1 MAKIR
6 VTLEEKLVQELELT
20 KNRVTIGRK
29 PHNDIVIEHRA
40 VSGEHATLTLMFD
53 DAIVE
58 DLGSTNGTFIDGK
71 KVFREKLL
79 PGGAIH
85 IANYVLTYL
94 ARETRSRTP
103 GTIEVTSGVH
113 SGKKLVLNKPLTTIG
128 KPGLAVMAVTYGG
141 GTYIASNI
149 DVETG
154 PVINGENLD
163 KGPRRLANGDVI
175 DLAGTRLTFLTE

>member
-20 KNRVTIGRK
+20 KDRVTIGRK

-58 DLGSTNGTFIDGK
+58 DLGSTNGTFIDGR

-85 IANYVLTYL
+85 IANYVLTYVVG
-94 ARETRSRTP
+94 ETQSKPRGR
-103 GTIEVTSGVH
+103 IEVTSGAH
-113 SGKKLVLNKPLTTIG
+113 RGKKLFLSKPLTTIG
-128 KPGLAVMAVTYGG
+128 KPGSAVMAVTYSS

-149 DVETG
+149 DVEAG
-154 PVINGENLD
+154 ALINGQNLD
-163 KGPRRLANGDVI
+163 QGPRRLADGDVI
-175 DLAGTRLTFLTE
+175 DLAGTRLTFLSK